1 MRAVGRLTHPA
12 PPRGEGEDR
21 RRAGLSPRSPNEV
34 GSSLPLPPGA
44 PLLPAR
50 AAILLLPLLVS
61 TACGP
66 GEQQPP
72 DAPGAERT
80 EPAPEPADATERTRK
95 SDPRLSSRKP
105 LIPGPR
111 PIETGPWSVDQLSW
125 AGWRLVGADS
135 QGDSSVL
142 LAWDDPEKPPRELA
156 RIPGRV
162 QGLAPAPD
170 GRRVAVEAAYPEN
183 PALWSLEDPASLL
196 VLELD
201 SGRVRTL
208 VGATQGASL
217 RGACWSP
224 DSLRIAIPSLERAER
239 LPRRAIV
246 RVLDA
251 DTGSTVGETDPALR
265 LEPMRW
271 GADGLM
277 LRRTDPLGGE
287 GGPAYRWHPGAGE
300 PEPVETLPWP
310 SPDGRY
316 LLEAVPGGLQV
327 RRGQRQPR
335 AFEPSGERDSEALRL
350 WSLDGRP
357 AWCGTHHLA
366 ILVGQEVLSLDL
378 ASLEWQPLAPVGA
391 GLPQADRSG
400 HRLILQAGAEPWWGW
415 AP

>member
-1 MRAVGRLTHPA
+1 MWRPGPSTGGPQRGRITL
-12 PPRGEGEDR
+12 PPR
-21 RRAGLSPRSPNEV
+21 S
-34 GSSLPLPPGA
+34 GA
-44 PLLPAR
+44 PLARPPAH
-50 AAILLLPLLVS
+50 ILLLVPWVLAS
-61 TACGP
+61 CGP
-66 GEQQPP
+66 GEPEAP
-72 DAPGAERT
+72 DAPSTDQAA
-80 EPAPEPADATERTRK
+80 PAPEPADATERTRA

-111 PIETGPWSVDQLSW
+111 PIETGAWAVDQLAW

-142 LAWDDPEKPPRELA
+142 LVWDDPEKPPRELA

-170 GRRVAVEAAYPEN
+170 GKRVAVEAAYPVN
-183 PALWSLEDPASLL
+183 PELWSLEDPASLL

-201 SGRVRTL
+201 TGRVRTL
-208 VGATQGASL
+208 VGATRGASL

-224 DSLRIAIPSLERAER
+224 DSLRIAIPSQERSEE
-239 LPRRAIV
+239 LPRRAVV

-251 DTGSTVGETDPALR
+251 DTGSTVDETDPALR

-271 GADGLM
+271 GAEGLM
-277 LRRTDPLGGE
+277 MRRTDPLGGR
-287 GGPAYRWHPGAGE
+287 GGPAYRWRPGE
-300 PEPVETLPWP
+300 KRPEPIEGIPWP

-316 LLEAVPGGLQV
+316 TLEAIPGGLQV
-327 RRGQRQPR
+327 QRGARAPR
-335 AFEPSGERDSEALRL
+335 AFEPGSELDNEALRL
-350 WSLDGRP
+350 WSQDGRP